1 MALISEEHEVR
12 NQERSLSR
20 SYKAIS
26 RESHC
31 FTQKEKKMQPTE
43 SAGKG
48 DRKNKELVKHLGGRV
63 KK

>member
-31 FTQKEKKMQPTE
+31 FTQKEKKCSLQ
-43 SAGKG
+43 KV
-48 DRKNKELVKHLGGRV
+48 LVKEIG
-63 KK
+63 KTKN